1 MDSLSIGELW
11 YDVGHLVDVDELDPR
26 LEILVVVL
34 PHELGVGRP
43 AEMSRDALVALLDE
57 DAAAL
62 DAEVGL
68 VQAELPAGEGLAV
81 AAAGLLG
88 YVELEAGPVEADRLA
103 YRLDVGRFER
113 EEDAQPAED
122 DLVP

>member
-1 MDSLSIGELW
+1 MLIGKLG

-26 LEILVVVL
+26 LKVLIVIL
-34 PHELGVGRP
+34 PYELGVGR
-43 AEMSRDALVALLDE
+43 AAKVGRDALVTLLDK

-62 DAEVGL
+62 DAEVSL
-68 VQAELPAGEGLAV
+68 VQTELPAGERLAV

-88 YVELEAGPVEADRLA
+88 YVELEAGPVKADRLA

-113 EEDAQPAED
+113 
-122 DLVP
+122 